1 LIQYNIDVE
10 RTSIDSIEL
19 FGSLLRSISRRTAAR
34 HNLPAVHGDILDY
47 LSRCNGF
54 SNTVMAV
61 AEYLG
66 LTKGTVSQ
74 SIKLLA
80 GRDYLER
87 MPDEKDRRVQHLVL
101 THKGRLYA
109 QDLNSDLQ
117 GRLAGIETAGN
128 YTRLLKTI
136 LSDLTRQAH
145 GRAPDDST
153 FGICR
158 TCRFYRR
165 GGEDGGSCAKT
176 AHPVAET
183 DMDLL
188 CRLHAWAD

>member
-1 LIQYNIDVE
+1 
-10 RTSIDSIEL
+10 
-19 FGSLLRSISRRTAAR
+19 
-34 HNLPAVHGDILDY
+34 
-47 LSRCNGF
+47 
-54 SNTVMAV
+54 MAV

-80 GRDYLER
+80 ERDYLER
-87 MPDEKDRRVQHLVL
+87 TPDEKDRRVQHLVL
-101 THKGRLYA
+101 TQKGRLYA
-109 QDLNSDLQ
+109 QDLNNDLQ
-117 GRLAGIETAGN
+117 ARLGGMETAGN

-136 LSDLTRQAH
+136 LGDLTRQAQ

-153 FGICR
+153 FGTCR

-165 GGEDGGSCAKT
+165 GSEDGGSCAKT
-176 AHPVAET
+176 DHPVAEP